1 MLVIGYDNTAVRDDL
16 IAVHNRAWE
25 RLGSPGTWW
34 PARKRVAIAAE
45 VRRVRDCSLCQ
56 RRKEALS
63 PYSIEGEHESSA
75 ELPSAVIEVVHR
87 IVSDPG
93 RLTRRWYDGVIG
105 SGLSEA
111 HYVEIVGVIATIVM
125 IDTYARGIG
134 QEPPTLPAAERGD
147 PSNYMPDGVGE
158 LGAWVYMIRFE
169 DHQPPESDLFP
180 NGPIANI
187 RASLSL
193 VPGEAR
199 NFNDLV
205 DHHYAWRPTP
215 DDFYS
220 TQRSISQAQTKLLAA
235 RVSALN
241 GCFY

>member
-1 MLVIGYDNTAVRDDL
+1 MTVIGYDNTAVRDDL
-16 IAVHNRAWE
+16 VAVHNRAWK

-34 PARKRVAIAAE
+34 PANQRLAIAAE
-45 VRRVRDCSLCQ
+45 VRKARDCALCQ

-63 PYSIEGEHESSA
+63 PYSIDEKHESSA
-75 ELPSAVIEVVHR
+75 ELPSALIEVIHR
-87 IVSDPG
+87 VVTDPG
-93 RLTRRWYDGVIG
+93 RLTRRWYDDVIA

-111 HYVEIVGVIATIVM
+111 HYVETVGVIATVVM
-125 IDTYARGIG
+125 IDTYAWGVG
-134 QEPPTLPAAERGD
+134 QELPALPNAARGD
-147 PSNYMPDGVGE
+147 PSHYVPDGADD
-158 LGAWVYMIRFE
+158 LGAWVSMIGF
-169 DHQPPESDLFP
+169 DSHQPPEEDLFA

-193 VPGEAR
+193 VPDEAR

-205 DHHYAWRPTP
+205 DHHYTWRPTP
-215 DDFYS
+215 DDFYA
-220 TQRSISQAQTKLLAA
+220 TQRSISQAQTELLAA